1 MIASNVFGDPEE
13 IEKDFFFLEC
23 VRWMRAQ
30 FEELVC
36 NRSRAK
42 DERTLEVLRLE
53 ATYQIAEFY
62 YLLAARDIKSPEQI
76 EAFTN
81 FHNDYIIEVTK
92 DRQKMARMGLKSERL
107 LDAMFTGDTLPRLLQ
122 NWREKLGAIDQSNL
136 ARFLAIQMSTETCRK
151 VVVAGEAAGFFN
163 RERTPFG
170 TVVITS
176 VGVLE
181 DIFSQCL
188 RDARLKLAKAKT

>member
-1 MIASNVFGDPEE
+1 MIASNMFGDAEE

-23 VRWMRAQ
+23 VRWMRAK
-30 FEELVC
+30 FGELVC
-36 NRSRAK
+36 NRSVSK
-42 DERTLEVLRLE
+42 DERTLDALRLE
-53 ATYQIAEFY
+53 ATYQMAEFY
-62 YLLAARDIKSPEQI
+62 YLLAARGIKSPEQI
-76 EAFTN
+76 EALTTV
-81 FHNDYIIEVTK
+81 HNDYIIEVTK
-92 DRQKMARMGLKSERL
+92 DRQKMARMGLKAERL
-107 LDAMFTGDTLPRLLQ
+107 LDAMFTADTLPRLLQ

-151 VVVAGEAAGFFN
+151 VVLACEAAGFFL

-176 VGVLE
+176 HGLLE

-188 RDARLKLAKAKT
+188 RDARLKLAKVTT